1 MSKELDCGIVRDL
14 LPTYLDGQTSEST
27 NAAVEG
33 HLAGCQACRELYLR
47 MKEPEKQEASEQ
59 HEEIDYLKKVKRTGL
74 RRVGIA
80 VAATA
85 AAALIIALLWIFLH
99 GVEADPDAHAVNA
112 RVVGNEVIVDVM
124 LSSSGEAARLAF
136 TDEGGKLYGSVTAKD
151 IAEALEKLGITV
163 DKRKIQTPD
172 PIKAYGT
179 YTVDVKLYTMPVSPL
194 NWHGT
199 ISRTYTVKNGPVRAV
214 TAGGRLLWEDGEA
227 ISVLAG
233 RLYAAKNKYVG
244 SMPGNQRVANV
255 LGLTERYG
263 YYVNAL
269 QTAEEPY
276 GWELILQ
283 EPIDVSQEER
293 YRAKMR
299 ADACLLLASVEN
311 LGRVTFRYNTTEG
324 TAAVARARELTLTA
338 ERASEIIGEDI
349 KSFAASAAGLQRL
362 IEDVR

>member
-14 LPTYLDGQTSEST
+14 LPTYVDGQTSEST
-27 NAAVEG
+27 NAAVEE

-47 MKEPEKQEASEQ
+47 MKEPEKQEAPEQ

-112 RVVGNEVIVDVM
+112 RVAGDEVIVDVM

-136 TDEGGKLYGSVTAKD
+136 TEKD
-151 IAEALEKLGITV
+151 G
-163 DKRKIQTPD
+163 
-172 PIKAYGT
+172 
-179 YTVDVKLYTMPVSPL
+179 TVDVKLYTMPVSPL

-227 ISVLAG
+227 ISALAG

-324 TAAVARARELTLTA
+324 TAAAARSRELTLTA